1 VARQLGKVWL
11 VACTELHIDMT
22 RRQCTIGGIV
32 LNEGDLI
39 SLDGDGGVVYPGQL
53 AIVTERPDRSLAAIA
68 SWREARAV

>member
-1 VARQLGKVWL
+1 
-11 VACTELHIDMT
+11 MT

-68 SWREARAV
+68 SWREARAA